1 MHRPVFWVLRV
12 SLRGP
17 QARGASLCPQGTSGN
32 KGKHPWGAIRI
43 PPHTAPDR
51 RISYTDRYRAGEE
64 GTHRGLSAVLGR
76 APGGEDTCFTVE
88 GRVPPGLY
96 RVYARGRRGELLLG
110 VWEGGVLRRRFSR
123 ALTGP
128 IGPVERGCVR
138 SSRVE
143 EWRPAPAERFPGW
156 PAAGGLCRPSGEGW
170 ELALPFDGNGPFP
183 IPALFCLA
191 RIATVAGRPCAVFRF
206 DGTGWPVLPKNC

>member
-1 MHRPVFWVLRV
+1 VDCPLYWDERRVGTLRV
-12 SLRGP
+12 TP
-17 QARGASLCPQGTSGN
+17 A
-32 KGKHPWGAIRI
+32 
-43 PPHTAPDR
+43 
-51 RISYTDRYRAGEE
+51 
-64 GTHRGLSAVLGR
+64 
-76 APGGEDTCFTVE
+76 GEDTCFTVE

-170 ELALPFDGNGPFP
+170 ELALPFDGSGPFP